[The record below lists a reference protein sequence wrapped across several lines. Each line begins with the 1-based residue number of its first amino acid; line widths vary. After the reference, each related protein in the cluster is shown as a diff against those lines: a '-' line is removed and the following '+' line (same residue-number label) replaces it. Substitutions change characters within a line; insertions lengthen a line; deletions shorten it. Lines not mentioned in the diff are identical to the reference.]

1 MNRNK
6 NSTWSDGN
14 DNQRDEEGTL
24 KTQREGSQCV
34 CVWRVMMDYEK
45 RTSWQIKDTGE
56 KRKKSE

>member
-34 CVWRVMMDYEK
+34 CVCEEWWWI
-45 RTSWQIKDTGE
+45 T
-56 KRKKSE
+56 KKGQAGK